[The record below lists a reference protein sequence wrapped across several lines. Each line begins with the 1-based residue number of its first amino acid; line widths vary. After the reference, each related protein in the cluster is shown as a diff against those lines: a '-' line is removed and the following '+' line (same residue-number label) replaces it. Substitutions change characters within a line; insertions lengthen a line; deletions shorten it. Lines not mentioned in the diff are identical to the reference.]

1 MNKESGQ
8 DFGDGS
14 ISAKIA
20 SLTFLQ
26 GIISRMASNSLKIKT
41 FFIGFLGVF
50 ITIKTSFTGITTLSY
65 VIPLII
71 TICACY
77 LDSYYLT
84 QERIF
89 RHIYNEKSAKKPTG
103 DTNFFEIKEEIKNN
117 KDKENVISTMKSPAI
132 YPFYLTSFL
141 FIILINWSIHA

>member
-1 MNKESGQ
+1 MRNESEQ

-14 ISAKIA
+14 IAAKIA

-26 GIISRMASNSLKIKT
+26 NIISRMAGNSLKIKT

-50 ITIKTSFTGITTLSY
+50 ITIKTSFTGITALSY
-65 VIPLII
+65 IIPLII

-89 RHIYNEKSAKKPTG
+89 RHVYNEKSAKKP
-103 DTNFFEIKEEIKNN
+103 DENTNFFEIKEEIANN
-117 KDKENVISTMKSPAI
+117 REKENVIKTMKSPAI
-132 YPFYLTSFL
+132 RPFYLTSLL